1 MGFAVFDPPTKE
13 EFDINELHKK
23 VGRMIVTMPTDSDLQ
38 EGMFMAKLWFMCENG
53 KMYLIK
59 EWKAI

>member
-1 MGFAVFDPPTKE
+1 MGFAVFDPPFIE
-13 EFDINELHKK
+13 DFDINILNKK
-23 VGRMIVTMPTDSDLQ
+23 IGRLLVSMPTDSDIQ
-38 EGMFMAKLWFMCENG
+38 EGYFTAKLWFFSEDG